1 MTEVAAGIDVPAT
14 PATVWEVLTDVS
26 AYPRW
31 NTLLSVRGELAV
43 GETVDA
49 RLSVPGL
56 PTVSFAPEITVFD
69 PQRELRWQSSL
80 FSVDAEHRFLLE
92 PTTGGGCR
100 FVQRETIDGPLAA
113 RLVDRFDRR
122 LVRGFEQMNVGLRRR
137 ATELQ

>member
-1 MTEVAAGIDVPAT
+1 MTEVATAIDVPAT
-14 PATVWEVLTDVS
+14 PATVWDVLTDVS

-31 NTLLSVRGELAV
+31 NTLLSVRGEFAV

-56 PTVSFAPEITVFD
+56 PTVSFSPEVTVVD
-69 PQRELRWQSSL
+69 PQRELSWQSTL
-80 FSVDAEHRFLLE
+80 FGVDAEHRFLLE
-92 PTTGGGCR
+92 PTTGGDCR
-100 FVQRETIDGPLAA
+100 FVQRETVDGPLAA

>member
-1 MTEVAAGIDVPAT
+1 MTEIAAGIDVPAT

-26 AYPRW
+26 AYRRW
-31 NTLLSVRGELAV
+31 NTLLSVRGEFAV

-56 PTVSFAPEITVFD
+56 PTVSFAPEITVVD
-69 PQRELRWQSSL
+69 PRRELSWRSTL
-80 FSVDAEHRFLLE
+80 FGVDAEHRFPLE
-92 PTTGGGCR
+92 PTAGGCR
-100 FVQRETIDGPLAA
+100 FVQRETVDGPLAA
-113 RLVDRFDRR
+113 RLADRFDRR